1 MIKARTRRIIQG
13 SDYSAQEPRVLSQL
27 CEDEGMLQ
35 AYRDNKDLYVE
46 IAAIA
51 MHLPYKECLEHFP
64 KNCPIKQI
72 DGKWVYAK
80 LKSGEDDDKKD
91 FKDLNYDNINVDNY
105 DYDKLADG
113 ETDTYKL
120 GKDRRGQAK
129 RILLG
134 IMYGRGERS
143 IAEQLGC
150 DVEEARQIKNDVYDA
165 FPRIKT
171 FERDSQINVKTKG
184 YVCTLWGRKR
194 HLPDYNLPNYSFK
207 YIDPTDETK
216 VLDTPV
222 PEDIQN
228 EYTAKLQKTFWK
240 GKDKIIEDAKVKD
253 GILII
258 DNNSKIAAAGRQIIN
273 AQVQGCLDGS
283 TKVKSKEYGE
293 INLKDHV
300 NETLN
305 LWDGEDWTPGTIVES
320 GKKQKCIIYLE
331 DGSQFICSPDHKF
344 RVTTKDGSKVWKKCS
359 ELSEDDNID
368 EDNLNGSSM

>member
-64 KNCPIKQI
+64 KNCPIKQV

-120 GKDRRGQAK
+120 GKERRGQAK

-134 IMYGRGERS
+134 
-143 IAEQLGC
+143 
-150 DVEEARQIKNDVYDA
+150 
-165 FPRIKT
+165 
-171 FERDSQINVKTKG
+171 
-184 YVCTLWGRKR
+184 R
-194 HLPDYNLPNYSFK
+194 HYAHS
-207 YIDPTDETK
+207 
-216 VLDTPV
+216 V
-222 PEDIQN
+222 
-228 EYTAKLQKTFWK
+228 
-240 GKDKIIEDAKVKD
+240 
-253 GILII
+253 
-258 DNNSKIAAAGRQIIN
+258 
-273 AQVQGCLDGS
+273 
-283 TKVKSKEYGE
+283 
-293 INLKDHV
+293 
-300 NETLN
+300 
-305 LWDGEDWTPGTIVES
+305 
-320 GKKQKCIIYLE
+320 
-331 DGSQFICSPDHKF
+331 
-344 RVTTKDGSKVWKKCS
+344 
-359 ELSEDDNID
+359 
-368 EDNLNGSSM
+368 